1 MPKNSFE
8 RSLRVDKPCNQA
20 WEEMTGN
27 DTVRFCSHC
36 AKNVNFISGMTRREA
51 RRVVKRSGGRLCIRY
66 EKDSRSGQPLFADSL
81 IQITRRAPRLAAG
94 VLGATF
100 GLASMSYGQE
110 PAPEIPEVVRT
121 QDPANEGIYDATKG
135 SATLM
140 GMVVGPDG
148 NVIAGARVIATSL
161 PGNKEFSVDTGTD
174 GKFIIESLPEGR
186 YSLLVNGGLQY
197 EMPVIENIT
206 LDEGGNDFQVVSL
219 EPREERIV
227 ISGLIA
233 VSPGR
238 TTPLSDLDRAV
249 YIEDLDQVR
258 DLLARGA
265 DPNEENEDGKTV
277 LFMAVEDGT
286 TEIARELLS
295 YKADADHRSKSGKN
309 PLFAIDDE
317 TPEELVRLL
326 IDAGSDVGVKD
337 SEGLSV
343 LMHAAENASPK
354 VLKMLIDAGAAVNDT
369 DERGWTPLMKAA
381 YADEL
386 ENVRILLFAG
396 ADVNA
401 RNADGENAW
410 DQTAMEEIEA
420 LLVSFGSEITESTED
435 DSISDDTQIEP

>member
-1 MPKNSFE
+1 
-8 RSLRVDKPCNQA
+8 
-20 WEEMTGN
+20 
-27 DTVRFCSHC
+27 
-36 AKNVNFISGMTRREA
+36 MTRREA

-66 EKDSRSGQPLFADSL
+66 EKDRMSGQPLFADSL

-100 GLASMSYGQE
+100 GLASLSYGQE
-110 PAPEIPEVVRT
+110 PAQEIPEVVRT
-121 QDPANEGIYDATKG
+121 QDPVNDGNSDANNG
-135 SATLM
+135 SAKLS

-174 GKFIIESLPEGR
+174 GKFIIESLPAGR

-197 EMPVIENIT
+197 EMPMLTDVE
-206 LDEGGNDFQVVSL
+206 LDEHGEDFRVVEL
-219 EPREERIV
+219 TVREQHIF
-227 ISGLIA
+227 ISGAIA
-233 VSPGR
+233 VTSTR
-238 TTPLSDLDRAV
+238 TTHRSELAQAV
-249 YIEDLDQVR
+249 YIEELDEVR

-265 DPNEENEDGKTV
+265 DPNEENEDGETV

-286 TEIARELLS
+286 TDIARELLS
-295 YKADADHRSKSGKN
+295 YKADADHRSKDGRN

-326 IDAGSDVGVKD
+326 LDAGSDVSVKD
-337 SEGLSV
+337 SEGFSV

-386 ENVRILLFAG
+386 ENVRILLLAG

-410 DQTAMEEIEA
+410 DQTGVDEIES
-420 LLVSFGSEITESTED
+420 LLVSFGSDITQQTED
-435 DSISDDTQIEP
+435 DSIPEDTQTEP

>member
-51 RRVVKRSGGRLCIRY
+51 RRVVKRSSGRLCIRY
-66 EKDSRSGQPLFADSL
+66 EKDSTSGQPLFADSL

-100 GLASMSYGQE
+100 GLASLSYGQE
-110 PAPEIPEVVRT
+110 PAQEIPEVVRT
-121 QDPANEGIYDATKG
+121 QDPVNDGINDANKG
-135 SATLM
+135 SAKLS

-174 GKFIIESLPEGR
+174 GKFIIESLPAGR

-197 EMPVIENIT
+197 EMPMLTDVE
-206 LDEGGNDFQVVSL
+206 LDEHGEDFRVVEL
-219 EPREERIV
+219 TVREQQIF
-227 ISGLIA
+227 ISGAIA
-233 VSPGR
+233 VTSAL
-238 TTPLSDLDRAV
+238 TTPRSELAQAV
-249 YIEDLDQVR
+249 YIEELDEVR

-265 DPNEENEDGKTV
+265 DPNEEDEDGKTV
-277 LFMAVEDGT
+277 LFMSVEDGT

-295 YKADADHRSKSGKN
+295 YKADADHRSKDGRN

-317 TPEELVRLL
+317 TPEELVRML
-326 IDAGSDVGVKD
+326 IDAGSDVSVKD
-337 SEGLSV
+337 SEGFSV

-410 DQTAMEEIEA
+410 DQTGVDEIES
-420 LLVSFGSEITESTED
+420 LLVSFGSDITEQTED
-435 DSISDDTQIEP
+435 DSIPEDTQTEP